1 MKEFFTDPTVLF
13 ILMMVMFYMLSE
25 FFKYMRQRNPE
36 QKAWDDLYN
45 ITGRIVQYVEQT
57 FRPQYGNKLTKEG
70 KTHLKEIAI
79 NEIMSELDPK
89 IEKEI
94 MRNKKSGNTFKKILG
109 TVVEAQVLKL
119 KKKI

>member
-1 MKEFFTDPTVLF
+1 MKEFLTDPTVLF
-13 ILMMVMFYMLSE
+13 VLLMVVFYMLSE
-25 FFKYMRQRNPE
+25 FFKYMRERNPE

-45 ITGRIVQYVEQT
+45 ITGRIVKYVEQT
-57 FRPQYGNKLTKEG
+57 FRPQYGSKLTKEG

-79 NEIMSELDPK
+79 NEVMSELNPK

-94 MRNKKSGNTFKKILG
+94 MRNKRSGNVFKKILG

-119 KKKI
+119 KRKL